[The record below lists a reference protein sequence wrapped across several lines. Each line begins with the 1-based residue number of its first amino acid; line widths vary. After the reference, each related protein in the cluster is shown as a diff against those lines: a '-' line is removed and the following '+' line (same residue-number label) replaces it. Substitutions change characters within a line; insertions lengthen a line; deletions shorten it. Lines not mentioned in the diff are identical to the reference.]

1 MQHQNSSIFNF
12 RKFCINFLLPF
23 TISIVMFGLVFNF
36 LFEKYIIFKS
46 EISGASKINKIITE
60 DNSQEIPLFGS
71 SRAEGIF
78 IPDELG
84 TNFYNYG
91 ISGTQ
96 DNVMLFFLQQ
106 EVSKKKNAPIILNFD
121 LDGLSNSLF
130 DISNY
135 IPNSNNNH
143 IKELIGNEYKMWF
156 KIPFIKYYGKYEL
169 YIKLLLSSK
178 IGLTKFINKGA
189 QIEKNELTNK
199 KFNELVVQRENTVE
213 TFYNDP
219 ILLKKYLTLFQSNKN
234 RLFIIIISPYH
245 ESYFKKYANY
255 NEAISFINKMDSFP
269 NVKVFNFA
277 KFPLNDSLFINT
289 THLNYKGALKFNAI
303 LKDSL
308 NPYITNTY
316 FTK

>member
-143 IKELIGNEYKMWF
+143 IKELIGNEYKMC
-156 KIPFIKYYGKYEL
+156 YYQL
-169 YIKLLLSSK
+169 QT
-178 IGLTKFINKGA
+178 LT
-189 QIEKNELTNK
+189 
-199 KFNELVVQRENTVE
+199 
-213 TFYNDP
+213 
-219 ILLKKYLTLFQSNKN
+219 
-234 RLFIIIISPYH
+234 
-245 ESYFKKYANY
+245 
-255 NEAISFINKMDSFP
+255 
-269 NVKVFNFA
+269 
-277 KFPLNDSLFINT
+277 
-289 THLNYKGALKFNAI
+289 
-303 LKDSL
+303 
-308 NPYITNTY
+308 
-316 FTK
+316 